1 MYDKKITSDHPTL
14 MVFLIDQSASM
25 SEPLAEKDGE
35 LYTIAKVAKIIADTC
50 LYDAFRRC
58 MRGEMFLPYIDL
70 AVIGYGVGIHS
81 ALPKIPLEQF
91 PFSVTKLADA
101 YIAKN
106 ASNPD
111 VVPLIPRPKLEWI
124 EERADGYSLM
134 LAAFTKAREIVEKWL
149 PDHQESLPPFILN
162 ISDGTPSDDDI
173 FNQMFQEA
181 AENFTSKL
189 GDISQ
194 THLVIQSKAIQDMGT
209 DNGKCLVLNAHISA
223 RGHKE
228 ILYPST
234 IDEAENID
242 PLARFMFEMSSTIP
256 DSLREYGTKTM
267 KLKLEP
273 NARFFIFNAGIT
285 SLMSFMQFG
294 TSQPLAD
301 GNSKASL
308 GSNAPPSLPP

>member
-1 MYDKKITSDHPTL
+1 MYDNKITSAEPTL

-35 LYTIAKVAKIIADTC
+35 LYTIAKVAKIIADTF

-58 MRGEMFLPYIDL
+58 MRGNVFKPYIDL

-111 VVPLIPRPKLEWI
+111 VVPLIPRPKLEWL
-124 EERADGYSLM
+124 EERADSGVTPM
-134 LAAFTKAREIVEKWL
+134 LAAFTKAREIIEKWL
-149 PDHQESLPPFILN
+149 PDHQTSFPPIVIN
-162 ISDGTPSDDDI
+162 ISDGAPNDDPSLE
-173 FNQMFQEA
+173 QKYQEA
-181 AENFTSKL
+181 GEKGWTRL

-194 THLVIQSKAIQDMGT
+194 TSLIMQSKAIQDIGT

-223 RGHKE
+223 GEVRHKE
-228 ILYPST
+228 IFYPSSVK
-234 IDEAENID
+234 EAENVD
-242 PLARFMFEMSSTIP
+242 RLAKIMFEMSSTIP
-256 DSLREYGTKTM
+256 DSLHEYGTKTM

-273 NARFFIFNAGIT
+273 NARFFIFNADIT
-285 SLMSFMQFG
+285 SLLTFMQFG
-294 TSQPLAD
+294 TSQANLGDD
-301 GNSKASL
+301 G
-308 GSNAPPSLPP
+308 GSNTSSLPAP